1 MFISDRTIPQETD
14 MTTPDE
20 GKERDFLAKCIA
32 DAYQMLEIIPGVNP
46 NGAALVW
53 LADQFMQVRRRTESQ
68 LASTP

>member
-1 MFISDRTIPQETD
+1 VFISDPTNLQESD
-14 MTTPDE
+14 MTTADE
-20 GKERDFLAKCIA
+20 GRERDFLAKCIA